1 MEFEY
6 LGIMGVAAIVVLCYL
21 VGLVVKATPWNNN
34 QMIPIVCGAA
44 GLALG
49 LVCYFA
55 GLELLPAS
63 DPVTAAA
70 VGVVS
75 GLAATGIDQVKK
87 QLTKGGDV

>member
-1 MEFEY
+1 MELET
-6 LGIMGVAAIVVLCYL
+6 LGIMVVAAITVICYL

-34 QMIPIVCGAA
+34 QVIPIVCGVV

-49 LVCYFA
+49 LVCFFT
-55 GLELLPAS
+55 GLEVLPAT

-87 QLTKGGDV
+87 QLTKDGDT

>member
-1 MEFEY
+1 MDFEA
-6 LGIMGVAAIVVLCYL
+6 LGVVGVAAITVVCYL
-21 VGLVVKATPWNNN
+21 VGLVVKATPAPNNL
-34 QMIPIVCGAA
+34 IPIVCGTA
-44 GLALG
+44 GLVLG
-49 LVCYFA
+49 LVCYFT
-55 GLELLPAS
+55 GLEVLPAA